1 MANFPIPS
9 RKFIFNL
16 LNRRYF
22 IPLLKTHLPIF
33 LGQTDSYKWIET
45 GSGLKLRGPET
56 NREQRIVHRLFRLG
70 RLFPVEYFG
79 IIDELVDRYDVP
91 RSFGGETLLSHASR
105 GQAKY
110 RPYRDSFSDFDRD
123 TVAYL
128 MEVGRPNRGDFALDV
143 GAYHGMGTL
152 RLLEE
157 VGESGFVLALEG
169 DPDYCKI
176 LSWNLAQSRFTNFL
190 IRSGFVSSLTGKKLN
205 ILLNDNPMVRSLEHS
220 TLNDLGL
227 RNLRYQEVLT
237 TTVDDIIYDA
247 GMRDRELNYVTLTVN
262 GHELS
267 VLQGMEDAIGR
278 SSRLV
283 ISIAGW
289 YFVEGVKVANTV
301 SPWLIRRGFKVF
313 VGRRGRVIAVKI

>member
-1 MANFPIPS
+1 
-9 RKFIFNL
+9 
-16 LNRRYF
+16 
-22 IPLLKTHLPIF
+22 
-33 LGQTDSYKWIET
+33 
-45 GSGLKLRGPET
+45 
-56 NREQRIVHRLFRLG
+56 
-70 RLFPVEYFG
+70 
-79 IIDELVDRYDVP
+79 
-91 RSFGGETLLSHASR
+91 
-105 GQAKY
+105 
-110 RPYRDSFSDFDRD
+110 
-123 TVAYL
+123 
-128 MEVGRPNRGDFALDV
+128 
-143 GAYHGMGTL
+143 
-152 RLLEE
+152 
-157 VGESGFVLALEG
+157 
-169 DPDYCKI
+169 
-176 LSWNLAQSRFTNFL
+176 
-190 IRSGFVSSLTGKKLN
+190 
-205 ILLNDNPMVRSLEHS
+205 MVRSLEHS